1 METRITEHGST
12 RYSFPLGKQD
22 PRNVIRI
29 FERDNKLSVHFVD
42 KIYGEGGL
50 KSRQQFV
57 LAVKNNKL
65 YMYLTTNRVGIR
77 AITNDRLSQ
86 ITINIAKDIFDQ
98 SAENK
103 GMALGSIACIK
114 KIIYRFLSTHI
125 TWYPQVSINKV
136 KMYDIIT
143 LASSKIV
150 ADRYRYE
157 GVISLSP
164 GVIQNIMRHSS
175 TLRDMSKKI
184 FGFSSP
190 WAMQQSIGVLN
201 GRMPYALLFKGILPV
216 DDIKKIYDTVHAN
229 PDQMSSMYWFME
241 IPKFRRFFKMFH
253 KDTII
258 NWYKPYPDID
268 HHSYYHSEA
277 ERWLGDTVRMWD
289 SIPESIREIP
299 RGMTN
304 LKQIHDLL
312 SITHSKVAQSDFE
325 LNVNKKA
332 IEIDG
337 DMVNGM
343 ELCIPKTNYE
353 LIEWGTY
360 MSNCIA
366 SYSHSKNILIGVKHQ
381 GELKYCIEVN
391 NGKLWQFLAKY
402 NKEAPAYDRN
412 TISQYLIRKD
422 IVKEVECIPAY

>member
-1 METRITEHGST
+1 
-12 RYSFPLGKQD
+12 
-22 PRNVIRI
+22 
-29 FERDNKLSVHFVD
+29 
-42 KIYGEGGL
+42 
-50 KSRQQFV
+50 
-57 LAVKNNKL
+57 
-65 YMYLTTNRVGIR
+65 
-77 AITNDRLSQ
+77 
-86 ITINIAKDIFDQ
+86 
-98 SAENK
+98 
-103 GMALGSIACIK
+103 
-114 KIIYRFLSTHI
+114 
-125 TWYPQVSINKV
+125 
-136 KMYDIIT
+136 
-143 LASSKIV
+143 
-150 ADRYRYE
+150 
-157 GVISLSP
+157 
-164 GVIQNIMRHSS
+164 
-175 TLRDMSKKI
+175 
-184 FGFSSP
+184 
-190 WAMQQSIGVLN
+190 
-201 GRMPYALLFKGILPV
+201 
-216 DDIKKIYDTVHAN
+216 
-229 PDQMSSMYWFME
+229 
-241 IPKFRRFFKMFH
+241 
-253 KDTII
+253 
-258 NWYKPYPDID
+258 
-268 HHSYYHSEA
+268 
-277 ERWLGDTVRMWD
+277 
-289 SIPESIREIP
+289 
-299 RGMTN
+299 MTN